1 MLLAAVYALCLP
13 AARLRSELRDAEPAT
28 ATFHGGTCV
37 LGRCGVTF
45 PLAGEEVTAALPLG
59 TRARGHAEGDTVEVR
74 HAPGDPRR
82 VVLAE
87 DTGRGT
93 VAALLAVPGA
103 ATLIT
108 LWAAGAYLR
117 DRRSR
122 GPAQAV

>member
-1 MLLAAVYALCLP
+1 M
-13 AARLRSELRDAEPAT
+13 
-28 ATFHGGTCV
+28 GT
-37 LGRCGVTF
+37 
-45 PLAGEEVTAALPLG
+45 PK
-59 TRARGHAEGDTVEVR
+59 GDIVEVR

-103 ATLIT
+103 ATLFT
-108 LWAAGAYLR
+108 LWAGGAYLR

-122 GPAQAV
+122 GPAQAT